1 MLMITAGCS
10 MQPYFDVYIFSLC
23 QASEVQNIIE
33 LVPANNEAISTNAK
47 RKIRKKRLGS
57 SWNLALLLLGIYIY
71 IHSDIID

>member
-1 MLMITAGCS
+1 

-47 RKIRKKRLGS
+47 RKIRKKKGLGS

-71 IHSDIID
+71 IHSDMID